1 VHFSQK
7 FTTAKLALLLHLLVE
22 AFRVKNE
29 MENTME
35 DIYVRIE
42 HPKAGKTAIMISAL
56 VFGIGFILCLIIG
69 AAGPDVFTE
78 HRGTEHT
85 VNFSDTGI
93 WKAQVFSM
101 MPEHRLMW
109 LTMTMERP
117 GSGIATNF
125 DLSFHQEMTIQVIG
139 EHDDGSTKILNK
151 HSNHTRTVTC
161 QSEESYCDPILLYY
175 QSYIQY
181 SSYHFE
187 VRGLQRILDLDFP
200 DLSADLIF
208 PIMRETLT
216 TEMQLY
222 YMNVNYTRF
231 EMTWSYF
238 FLAITLLV
246 IFFPCYGFFWS
257 LCKVTEADEQEGV
270 PAATLASLMKVAVA
284 LRYGEQTAQA
294 IAQQHQGNPEQAVV
308 VLSSMVK
315 GGFPDDARVKEKVQS
330 MMDSRTEAEAQSLYR
345 DLMKMILEKA
355 KCEGGGSD
363 GMFSSATPSSAR
375 QESARPVAQR
385 LVLKSPQ
392 DLSVLSNAGRVRGVQ
407 GWRVTPAPAPLAPP
421 PPVAAPQ
428 PAATPQLP
436 RSQWPIQQKW
446 LIVLLIGLFFFDNPF
461 LAAEVKYASPGLGNF
476 YIITLSTFL
485 GLLLLFWLVIIDNI
499 RYDSYGN
506 PHGDMSDSHRRQAC
520 WFIPKAFLCLAISIV
535 IISTYITMKNIE
547 TDDPAYNGITEV
559 NSKNKPYIIATSIF
573 MAAYILWISYLVV
586 SCYHHLKDMLP
597 AYLFLFSLTMFT
609 IFITIIGIFVAAF
622 YPIRSSGIEFLTF
635 FGVYNLYIW
644 VLAIAYTPM
653 GRQGN
658 YDRDDHREGVEFSDN
673 YSI

>member
-1 VHFSQK
+1 
-7 FTTAKLALLLHLLVE
+7 
-22 AFRVKNE
+22 

-78 HRGTEHT
+78 HGGTKHIVKVEPGGM
-85 VNFSDTGI
+85 GI
-93 WKAQVFSM
+93 WKATVYSM

-109 LTMTMERP
+109 LTLKMERP
-117 GSGIATNF
+117 ESGIATNF

-161 QSEESYCDPILLYY
+161 PSEECYCDPILLYY
-175 QSYIQY
+175 QPYIQY
-181 SSYHFE
+181 STYHFE
-187 VRGLQRILDLDFP
+187 VYFYHP
-200 DLSADLIF
+200 LIINEYQEGQ
-208 PIMRETLT
+208 PETLT

-222 YMNVNYTRF
+222 FMDTNYTTF

-257 LCKVTEADEQEGV
+257 LCK
-270 PAATLASLMKVAVA
+270 
-284 LRYGEQTAQA
+284 
-294 IAQQHQGNPEQAVV
+294 
-308 VLSSMVK
+308 
-315 GGFPDDARVKEKVQS
+315 
-330 MMDSRTEAEAQSLYR
+330 
-345 DLMKMILEKA
+345 
-355 KCEGGGSD
+355 
-363 GMFSSATPSSAR
+363 
-375 QESARPVAQR
+375 
-385 LVLKSPQ
+385 
-392 DLSVLSNAGRVRGVQ
+392 
-407 GWRVTPAPAPLAPP
+407 
-421 PPVAAPQ
+421 
-428 PAATPQLP
+428 LP
-436 RSQWPIQQKW
+436 RSQWSIQQKW

-559 NSKNKPYIIATSIF
+559 NSKSEPYIIATSIF

-586 SCYHHLKDMLP
+586 SCFRHLKDMLP